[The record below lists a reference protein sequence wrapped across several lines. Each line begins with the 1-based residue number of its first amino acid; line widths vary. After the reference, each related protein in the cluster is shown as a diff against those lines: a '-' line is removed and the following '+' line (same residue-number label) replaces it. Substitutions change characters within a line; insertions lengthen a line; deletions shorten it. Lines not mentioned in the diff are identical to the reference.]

1 MDELVARLK
10 AHLGVDEG
18 TARALVVLVIRFL
31 GREAPPDAL
40 EPLLAVHPW
49 AQALAAE
56 GPEDAATAPSDR
68 HFGGMAKLIQ
78 VADAMMAHGI
88 TMPQVQEA
96 VRDIVGYARETV
108 GTEPVDRLVRA
119 VPGLRQVV

>member
-1 MDELVARLK
+1 MDELVQRLK

-18 TARALVVLVIRFL
+18 TARALVVIVIRFL
-31 GREAPPDAL
+31 GREAPPEAL
-40 EPLLAVHPW
+40 EPLFAAHPW

-56 GPEDAATAPSDR
+56 GPEDAVTAPSER

-88 TMPQVQEA
+88 TMPQVQSA
-96 VRDIVGYARETV
+96 VRDIVGYARESV
-108 GTEPVDRLVRA
+108 GAEPVDRLVRTI
-119 VPGLRQVV
+119 PGLRQVV